1 MGVNLVL
8 GPAPAGNGRPGT
20 VGQTDQVSGTLDNL
34 LNLDPVWLLLVC
46 GLLVFAEDAVFVG
59 FVLPGE
65 TAAVLAG
72 VGAGLG
78 HVPLPAAL
86 VVVIV
91 AAIVGDSVGYEVGKK
106 WLGPALDR
114 LRFLDRHRHRIEQ
127 AQDFLRRRGGAA
139 VFLGRFTAFFRA
151 MMPALA
157 GTSRMPYRY
166 FLAWN
171 AAGGIVWGAIY
182 VSLGYL
188 AGNSYHRIEK
198 VVGRGFAVGLAV
210 IVVVAL
216 IVWRVRSERKIDEL
230 EDQLDEALGD
240 GPDGVT

>member
-1 MGVNLVL
+1 MSGV
-8 GPAPAGNGRPGT
+8 
-20 VGQTDQVSGTLDNL
+20 LDNI
-34 LNLDPVWLLLVC
+34 LNLDPFWLLLVA

-78 HVPLPAAL
+78 HVPLPAAIA
-86 VVVIV
+86 VVIV

-106 WLGPALDR
+106 WLGPALER
-114 LRFLDRHRHRIEQ
+114 LRFLDRHRHRIAQ
-127 AQDFLRRRGGAA
+127 AQDFLRRRGGIA

-157 GTSRMPYRY
+157 GFSQMPYRR

-171 AAGGIVWGAIY
+171 AAGGIVWGSIY

-188 AGNSYHRIEK
+188 AGASYHRIEK
-198 VVGRGFAVGLAV
+198 QVGRGFAIGLAV

-216 IVWRVRSERKIDEL
+216 VVWRVRSEERIDEL
-230 EDQLDEALGD
+230 EDEIDEALGD
-240 GPDGVT
+240 GPDDPSPVS